1 MKYEKLAQTG
11 RIGSLELKNRI
22 VVPALNN
29 NFTHAAFMTEESIE
43 FYVSMARGG
52 ASLVIIEATSI
63 DYPIARSVLNPAI
76 DDEKYIPGFKAI
88 ADGCH
93 EYGCKVMVQ
102 ISHVGRQSSKSVT
115 GMDPVAPSPIA
126 SNSSLYP
133 DTPRILEKADIED
146 IVEKFAKAALIAKK
160 ANLDGVQVMMGHGYL
175 FNNFLS
181 PISNQ
186 RTDEYG
192 GLNGGLKVATD
203 VISRIK
209 DVCGKDYPVI
219 CRINA
224 DDFIKEKGNTIVDA
238 ELIAQVLEKAGVD
251 GFDVSG
257 GMRDSDLFFNDHTSG
272 QPKGAWIH
280 YAERIKR
287 VVNVPVLAVKRFDA
301 DLAEETLKSG
311 AADFICFGKQAI
323 CDPDF
328 ANKILEDRV
337 DEIRP
342 CTSCCQGCFDE
353 LFMKKP
359 ITCTVNPRIGK
370 KISYIA
376 ERAERKRDL
385 KKVLVVGAGP
395 AGIEISLEL
404 ANMGHTVTLI
414 DKNNFVG
421 GNYYYCAYTHLKN
434 EVSNTMSFFRRELK
448 KAGVNVRLNTVY
460 SKNLLDEVS
469 PQVVIDATGSEF
481 KKTVE
486 GPHVLTPKEA
496 LDGSCSVGDYIVVIA
511 CGKDCD
517 WTCQKISNE
526 IPDDIIGLKTSE
538 TAACTAGF
546 AAATVAEELADR
558 GKKVC
563 ILTERPAFVQGM
575 GFSNRDNMLKRF
587 FFKNIS
593 ISTNTRVISSVEG
606 GLLCEKNGKE
616 FKVSADTVVCSNC
629 IKPVNSIEC
638 SLNGSEIAYYKV
650 GNARKIGNALKSFQ
664 DGYDLADRI

>member
-1 MKYEKLAQTG
+1 MKYEKLAQAG
-11 RIGSLELKNRI
+11 KIGTLELKNRI

-29 NFTHAAFMTEESIE
+29 NFTHAAFMTDESID

-52 ASLVIIEATSI
+52 AALVIIEATSI

-93 EYGCKVMVQ
+93 KYGCKVMVQ

-133 DTPRILEKADIED
+133 DTPRILEKSDIED
-146 IVEKFAKAALIAKK
+146 IVEKFGRAALIAKK
-160 ANLDGVQVMMGHGYL
+160 AGLDGVQVMMGHGYL

-209 DVCGKDYPVI
+209 ELCGKDYPVI

-224 DDFIKEKGNTIVDA
+224 DDFIKENGNTIVDA

-287 VVNVPVLAVKRFDA
+287 VVGVPVLAVKRIDA
-301 DLAEETLKSG
+301 DLAEETLKTG

-328 ANKILEDRV
+328 ANKILQGRTD
-337 DEIRP
+337 DIRP

-353 LFMKKP
+353 LFMKKA
-359 ITCTVNPRIGK
+359 ITCTLNPRIGK
-370 KISYIA
+370 KVSYIK
-376 ERAERKRDL
+376 EREGRKRDP

-395 AGIEISLEL
+395 AGVETALEL
-404 ANMGHTVTLI
+404 AKMGHSVTLVE
-414 DKNNFVG
+414 KNNFIG
-421 GNYYYCAYTHLKN
+421 GGYYFCTYTKLKG
-434 EVSNTMSFFRRELK
+434 EVSNAMAYFRRELK
-448 KAGVNVRLNTVY
+448 KAGVEIRLNT
-460 SKNLLDEVS
+460 SFSESLLKEIS
-469 PQVVIDATGSEF
+469 PQVVIDATGAEF
-481 KKTVE
+481 VKTLDDSSVI
-486 GPHVLTPKEA
+486 TPKEA
-496 LDGSCSVGDYIVVIA
+496 LDGSREVGDYVVVIA
-511 CGKDCD
+511 CGMNCD
-517 WTCQKISNE
+517 WTCRKISNE
-526 IPDDIIGLKTSE
+526 IPDDIIGLRTSE
-538 TAACTAGF
+538 TYACSAGH

-563 ILTERPAFVQGM
+563 ILTERPAFAQGM
-575 GFSNRDNMLKRF
+575 GFTNRDNMLKRY

-593 ISTNTRVISSVEG
+593 ISNNTKVLSVVGG
-606 GLLCEKNGKE
+606 GLLCEKNGKR
-616 FKVSADTVVCSNC
+616 FKVSADTIVCSNC
-629 IKPVNSIEC
+629 IKPSSRIE
-638 SLNGSEIAYYKV
+638 EILEGRDIEFHKV
-650 GNARKIGNALKSFQ
+650 GNSREVGNALKSFQ
-664 DGYDLADRI
+664 DGYRIADLV

>member
-1 MKYEKLAQTG
+1 MKYEKLAQAG

-29 NFTHAAFMTEESIE
+29 NFTHAAFMTDESID

-52 ASLVIIEATSI
+52 AALVIIEATSI

-76 DDEKYIPGFKAI
+76 DDEKYIPGFRAI
-88 ADGCH
+88 AEGCH
-93 EYGCKVMVQ
+93 KYGCKVMVQ
-102 ISHVGRQSSKSVT
+102 ISHVGRQSSKKVT

-133 DTPRILEKADIED
+133 DTPRILEKADIEN
-146 IVEKFAKAALIAKK
+146 IVEKFGRAALYAKK
-160 ANLDGVQVMMGHGYL
+160 AGLDGVQVMMGHGYL

-186 RTDEYG
+186 RTDEFG

-203 VISRIK
+203 VIHRIK
-209 DVCGKDYPVI
+209 ELCGKDYPVI

-224 DDFIKEKGNTIVDA
+224 DDFIKENGNTIVDA
-238 ELIAQVLEKAGVD
+238 ELIAQVLEKADVD

-287 VVNVPVLAVKRFDA
+287 VVDVPVMAVKRIDA
-301 DLAEETLKSG
+301 DLAEETLRSG

-337 DEIRP
+337 DDIRP

-353 LFMKKP
+353 LFMKKA
-359 ITCTVNPRIGK
+359 ITCTLNPRIGK
-370 KISYIA
+370 KISYVK
-376 ERAERKRDL
+376 ERENRERNL

-395 AGIEISLEL
+395 AGIETALEL
-404 ANMGHTVTLI
+404 AKMGHVVTLA
-414 DKNNFVG
+414 DKNNFIG
-421 GNYYYCAYTHLKN
+421 GGYFYCTYTTLKG
-434 EVSNTMSFFRRELK
+434 EVSNAMSYFRRELRN
-448 KAGVNVRLNTVY
+448 AGVDVRLNTAFSMALV
-460 SKNLLDEVS
+460 NEIS
-469 PQVVIDATGSEF
+469 PQVVVDATGSEF
-481 KKTVE
+481 VKTID
-486 GPHVLTPKEA
+486 GPSVITPKEA
-496 LDGSCSVGDYIVVIA
+496 LDGSRDVGDYVVVIA
-511 CGKDCD
+511 CDNNCD
-517 WTCQKISNE
+517 WTCKKVSNE
-526 IPDDIIGLKTSE
+526 IPDDIIGMKTSE
-538 TAACTAGF
+538 TYACTSGH

-558 GKKVC
+558 GRKVC
-563 ILTERPAFVQGM
+563 ILTERPEFVPGM
-575 GFSNRDNMLKRF
+575 GFTNRDNMLKRY

-593 ISTNTRVISSVEG
+593 VSNSTKVISGIEG
-606 GLLCEKNGKE
+606 GLLCEKNGKR

-629 IKPVNSIEC
+629 IKPLNMIED
-638 SLNGSEIAYYKV
+638 SLVGLGIEFYRV
-650 GNARKIGNALKSFQ
+650 GNSREIGNALKSFQ
-664 DGYDLADRI
+664 DGYRLADII

>member
-1 MKYEKLAQTG
+1 MKYEKLAQPG
-11 RIGSLELKNRI
+11 RIGKLELKNRI

-29 NFTHAAFMTEESIE
+29 NFTHAAFMTDESVE

-93 EYGCKVMVQ
+93 KYGCKVMVQ

-146 IVEKFAKAALIAKK
+146 IVEKFGKAALIAKK
-160 ANLDGVQVMMGHGYL
+160 AGLDGVQVMMGHGYL

-203 VISRIK
+203 VIHRIK
-209 DVCGKDYPVI
+209 EVCGKDYPVI

-287 VVNVPVLAVKRFDA
+287 VVNVPVLAVKRIDA
-301 DLAEETLKSG
+301 DLAEQTLKDG

-337 DEIRP
+337 SDIRP

-359 ITCTVNPRIGK
+359 ITCTLNPRIGK
-370 KISYIA
+370 KVSYQK
-376 ERAERKRDL
+376 ERESRKRVL

-395 AGIEISLEL
+395 AGIETSLEL
-404 ANMGHTVTLI
+404 AKMGHKVSLV
-414 DKNNFVG
+414 DKNDFVG
-421 GNYYYCAYTHLKN
+421 GNYYYCAYTELKR
-434 EVSNTMSFFRRELK
+434 EVADAMAYFRRELVSS
-448 KAGVNVRLNTVY
+448 GVDLRLNTPF
-460 SKNLLDEVS
+460 SKALLESLTPD
-469 PQVVIDATGSEF
+469 VVVDATGSEF
-481 KKTVE
+481 VKTVD
-486 GPHVLTPKEA
+486 GPDVITPKEA
-496 LDGSCSVGDYIVVIA
+496 LDGSREVGSYVVVIA
-511 CGKDCD
+511 CGNDCD
-517 WTCQKISNE
+517 WTCKKVSNP
-526 IPDDIIGLKTSE
+526 IPDDIVGLKTSE
-538 TAACTAGF
+538 TFACTAGH

-563 ILTERPAFVQGM
+563 VLTEREAFVPGM
-575 GFSNRDNMLKRF
+575 GFTNRDNMLKRWF
-587 FFKNIS
+587 YKNIS
-593 ISTNTRVISSVEG
+593 ISTCTTVKGVVDG
-606 GLLCEKNGKE
+606 GLSCEKNGRP
-616 FKVSADTVVCSNC
+616 FKVSADTVVCSTC
-629 IKPVNSIEC
+629 MKSVNTIEDIVK
-638 SLNGSEIAYYKV
+638 GSSVAYYKV
-650 GNARKIGNALKSFQ
+650 GNCKKSGNALKSFQ
-664 DGYDLADRI
+664 DGFELADII

>member
-1 MKYEKLAQTG
+1 MKHEKLAQPG

-29 NFTHAAFMTEESIE
+29 NFTHAAFMTDESVE

-63 DYPIARSVLNPAI
+63 DYPIARSVLNPSI

-93 EYGCKVMVQ
+93 KYGCKVMVQ
-102 ISHVGRQSSKSVT
+102 ISHVGRQSSRSVT

-126 SNSSLYP
+126 SNSALYP
-133 DTPRILEKADIED
+133 DTPRILEKKDIED
-146 IVEKFAKAALIAKK
+146 IVEKFGKAALIAKK
-160 ANLDGVQVMMGHGYL
+160 AGLDGVEVMMGHGYL

-192 GLNGGLKVATD
+192 GLNGGLKVALD
-203 VISRIK
+203 VIARIK
-209 DVCGKDYPVI
+209 EKCGKDYPII

-224 DDFIKEKGNTIVDA
+224 DDFIKENGNTIVDA
-238 ELIAQVLEKAGVD
+238 QLIAQVLEKAGVN

-287 VVNVPVLAVKRFDA
+287 VVSVPVLAVKRIDA

-328 ANKILEDRV
+328 ANKILEERTED
-337 DEIRP
+337 IRP

-353 LFMKKP
+353 LFMKKG
-359 ITCTVNPRIGK
+359 ITCTLNPSIGK
-370 KISYIA
+370 KVSYLK
-376 ERAERKRDL
+376 EREGKKRIL

-395 AGIEISLEL
+395 AGIETALEL
-404 ANMGHTVTLI
+404 AKMGHNVTI
-414 DKNNFVG
+414 VDKNNFLG
-421 GNYYYCAYTHLKN
+421 GGYYYCTYTALKK
-434 EVSNTMSFFRRELK
+434 EVSDAMAYFRRALE
-448 KAGVNVRLNTVY
+448 KARVDIRLNTPYNVA
-460 SKNLLDEVS
+460 LLDEIV
-469 PQVVIDATGSEF
+469 PDAVVDATGTEF
-481 KKTVE
+481 VKTVD
-486 GPHVLTPKEA
+486 GPDVITPKEA
-496 LDGSCSVGDYIVVIA
+496 LDGSRDVGDYVAVIA
-511 CGKDCD
+511 CSKGCD
-517 WTCQKISNE
+517 WTCSKVSNP

-538 TAACTAGF
+538 TFACTAGH

-563 ILTERPAFVQGM
+563 ILTERPTFVQGM
-575 GFSNRDNMLKRF
+575 GFTNRDNMLKRF

-593 ISTNTRVISSVEG
+593 VSNDTSVIEAVDG
-606 GLLCEKNGKE
+606 GLLCEKNGKR
-616 FKVSADTVVCSNC
+616 FKVSADTVVCSTSV
-629 IKPVNSIEC
+629 KPVNTIED
-638 SLNGSEIAYYKV
+638 SLFNRGIAYYKV
-650 GNARKIGNALKSFQ
+650 GNSRKTGNALKSFQ
-664 DGYDLADRI
+664 DGYALADLI